1 MCEGPTLQAL
11 IGYHKEDLPFQ
22 LLMHL
27 SQASH
32 TFASHHSMSICCKR
46 ISVSLAPWS
55 SDFVMIFPWYFR
67 ILNAGSRPR
76 PGSDSPL
83 LETGTT
89 QLFQIWRCLEQGKL
103 PLQSFNANSILLSLC
118 SEIAVTWPQTQ
129 TVWDHHSNNKRTKCV
144 LYFLSLILYH

>member
-55 SDFVMIFPWYFR
+55 SDFVMISPWYFR

-89 QLFQIWRCLEQGKL
+89 QLFQIWRCLEQGKQ
-103 PLQSFNANSILLSLC
+103 PHLQSFNANAILLLLF
-118 SEIAVTWPQTQ
+118 SEIAVTWPQ

-144 LYFLSLILYH
+144 PYFLSLILYH